1 MTQRMNKTI
10 VSRAIISKIEIEN
23 HPKEVRTKH
32 VMGYETPNKIL
43 VQGNDEGYVPDIAA
57 FYDDETVVYEI
68 ELNKAMPIEKWKS
81 LSMYARKNH
90 GRFYLV
96 VPDYLKEEIKAEM
109 KENEVNAGLIYF
121 NTERSN

>member
-1 MTQRMNKTI
+1 
-10 VSRAIISKIEIEN
+10 
-23 HPKEVRTKH
+23 
-32 VMGYETPNKIL
+32 MGYETPNKIL

-81 LSMYARKNH
+81 LSMYARNNH

-96 VPDYLKEEIKAEM
+96 VPDYLKEDVKTEM

-121 NTERSN
+121 NTEN